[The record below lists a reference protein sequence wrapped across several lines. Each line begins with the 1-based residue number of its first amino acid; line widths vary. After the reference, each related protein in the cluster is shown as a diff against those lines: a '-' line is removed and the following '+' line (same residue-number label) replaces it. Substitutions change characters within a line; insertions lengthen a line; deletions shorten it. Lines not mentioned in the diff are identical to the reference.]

1 MRTGNMTDK
10 RSIVRRCTDKLFGGI
25 DMKWWKVI
33 AFAAATALVTFLVL
47 VIPLF
52 EKTSFVRMGVT
63 FEAWIFFAV
72 IIMSNCKRPLES
84 ALKTFVFFL
93 VSQPLIYLFQVP
105 FSSMGWGLFGYYRYW
120 FIWTMLTFPMAFV
133 GWFIRKKNW
142 VSLLILLPVLGF
154 LAFTSYNSFMF
165 AFRHFPYQLFTAIFC
180 LAQVILYLY
189 VFTPKLWQ
197 RLVGFLVPLAA
208 VIIIHFAV
216 PEVNLNATSF
226 LPDNPV
232 LTESAVAESNDHDIA
247 QVSVSSTGE
256 DSIIAISA
264 HKYGTTGF
272 VIKDGGKEYR
282 YTLEVYE
289 DDNGHVQTRITPAE

>member
-105 FSSMGWGLFGYYRYW
+105 FSSMGWGIFGYYRYW

>member
-1 MRTGNMTDK
+1 MTDK

-33 AFAAATALVTFLVL
+33 AFAAATALVTFLFL

-52 EKTSFVRMGVT
+52 EQTSFVRMGET

-142 VSLLILLPVLGF
+142 LSLLILLPVLGF
-154 LAFTSYNSFMF
+154 LIFTSYNSFMF